1 MCVTQEVQCM
11 FVTNSIVVNTS
22 SGGGLGDLDGLGGR
36 TAASALGEKNA
47 MLGTVIRVMLE
58 SA

>member
-11 FVTNSIVVNTS
+11 FVTNNIVVNTS
-22 SGGGLGDLDGLGGR
+22 FGGGFGGR
-36 TAASALGEKNA
+36 VAATALGEKNA

-58 SA
+58 TAWSLVA